1 MKNRASQFFQF
12 EKREAKEFFR
22 KARSRK
28 KIKGLEILLAPNFL
42 DYGRLLVITP
52 RRAGN
57 APQRNLIRRRL
68 KHIFFE
74 DKLYE
79 QPFDCVVIVSKDAIN
94 LTFQEL
100 KEILHE
106 IINNAKKNSQ

>member
-1 MKNRASQFFQF
+1 MKNSTAKFFQF
-12 EKREAKEFFR
+12 QKREVKEFFK
-22 KARSRK
+22 KAKFRK
-28 KIKGLEILLAPNFL
+28 KIKGLEILLAPSFL
-42 DYGRLLVITP
+42 DYGRFLAITS
-52 RRAGN
+52 RKAGN

-79 QPFDCVVIVSKDAIN
+79 KSLDFIVIVSKEAIN
-94 LTFQEL
+94 LNFQEL

-106 IINNAKKNSQ
+106 IVNIAKKNSQ

>member
-1 MKNRASQFFQF
+1 MKNSTAKFFQF
-12 EKREAKEFFR
+12 QKREVKEFFK
-22 KARSRK
+22 KAKFKK
-28 KIKGLEILLAPNFL
+28 KIKGLEILLASSFL
-42 DYGRLLVITP
+42 DYGRFLAITP
-52 RRAGN
+52 RKAGN

-79 QPFDCVVIVSKDAIN
+79 QPFDCVVIVSKEAIN
-94 LTFQEL
+94 LSFQEL
-100 KEILHE
+100 KKILHK